1 MLMAFDTRT
10 NFFYSNPYR
19 GGKINKGS
27 AATAMYVTAVG

>member
-1 MLMAFDTRT
+1 LTQGPI
-10 NFFYSNPYR
+10 FFYSNPYR